1 MQTEK
6 KSHESKRESN
16 NCFKTQ
22 MAQQKLSAS
31 AFDSYTKN
39 TAQEAQSFLI

>member
-1 MQTEK
+1 MQTAE
-6 KSHESKRESN
+6 KSHESKTESMLQN
-16 NCFKTQ
+16 TDG
-22 MAQQKLSAS
+22 ATEISAS